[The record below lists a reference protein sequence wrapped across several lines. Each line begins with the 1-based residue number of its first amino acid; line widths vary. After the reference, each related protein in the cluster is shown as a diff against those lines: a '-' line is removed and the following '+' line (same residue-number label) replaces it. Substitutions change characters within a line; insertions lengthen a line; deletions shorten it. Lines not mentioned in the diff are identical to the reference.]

1 MNLWLNDPAAF
12 QDDWQE
18 LQALKKEIAVRQQIE
33 QALAWAGLRCRWRT
47 RLFGWIAR
55 AR

>member
-18 LQALKKEIAVRQQIE
+18 LRALQREVAARPYIE
-33 QALAWAGLRCRWRT
+33 PALA
-47 RLFGWIAR
+47 RLVARLLGWIWGAR
-55 AR
+55 